1 MKINL
6 INIYIAKN
14 FLTRFFQV
22 IAGFSLLI
30 FFINFIDILEHTK
43 DAPLYVSVALAA
55 LQIPDFLNDISPSM
69 VLISAI
75 IGFFS
80 LSSKSEISIIRMS
93 GFSLWQVLQP
103 IAVSAFLLGI
113 FWITIFD
120 PISVQAMKK
129 FNHLEAQ
136 YVKNE
141 TRDVVEPTSGIWVKQ
156 SNLEKPDE
164 EIIIRAQK
172 AYRESDE
179 LGKVNVWFFD
189 KNDSFYRKIDANSA
203 KLEGKNW
210 VLSDDILNEN
220 DDILNKKMEQITIP
234 TDLTADFVMNKIVNN
249 FQNVKLFSF
258 FELPNLIRELS
269 AAGFASIKFKVYFH
283 SLLSRPLIF
292 TAMTLIACFFGLNH
306 IRNQNTVLML
316 FFGILIGLGL
326 YITSSIV
333 NALGSSGLIPVF
345 ASTWIIAIICLAI
358 GTLLIYKKEHF

>member
-1 MKINL
+1 MKFNL
-6 INIYIAKN
+6 INFYIAKN
-14 FLTRFFQV
+14 FLSRFLQV
-22 IAGFSLLI
+22 IIGFSLLI
-30 FFINFIDILEHTK
+30 FFINFIDILERAK
-43 DAPLYVSVALAA
+43 DAPLYISIALAA

-113 FWITIFD
+113 FWVTIFD
-120 PISVQAMKK
+120 FAAVQAMKS

-141 TRDVVEPTSGIWVKQ
+141 VRDVVEPAEGIWVKQ
-156 SNLEKPDE
+156 ANLEKEGE

-172 AYRESDE
+172 AYRENDE

-189 KNDSFYRKIDANSA
+189 KNDAFYRKIDADSA
-203 KLEGKNW
+203 MLDDQNW
-210 VLSDDILNEN
+210 ILRNNILNE
-220 DDILNKKMEQITIP
+220 DDIILNKKIEEIVIP
-234 TDLTADFVMNKIVNN
+234 TDLTSDFVMNKIVNN

-258 FELPNLIRELS
+258 FELPNLISELS
-269 AAGFASIKFKVYFH
+269 AAGFASTKFKVYFH

-292 TAMTLIACFFGLNH
+292 AAMTLIACFFGLNH
-306 IRNQNTVLML
+306 IRNQNTVMML
-316 FFGILIGLGL
+316 FLGILIGLGL

-345 ASTWIIAIICLAI
+345 ASTWIIVIICLAI
-358 GTLLIYKKEHF
+358 GTLLIYKKEHI